1 MQRLGVNT
9 IRVYNVNPLANHDA
23 CMSIFNAAGIY
34 VIIDVN
40 TPQMSIDRTSPA
52 GTYTTNYTSF
62 IFSQVENFK
71 GYPNTLAF
79 HSANEVI
86 NDNTSA
92 TIDPPFLRAV
102 TRDLK
107 QYIAKHSSRHIPV
120 GYSAA
125 DYRAVLADTWNYM
138 QCSISGETEDSRSEF
153 FGLNSYSWCGATATY
168 TSAGYDTLVAMFTGT
183 SIPVFFSEY
192 GCNEPKGVPRVFN
205 EVAALYGPDMTGLNG
220 GLVYE
225 YSEEPDDYGLVTISS
240 TDGSITL
247 RQDYVNLL
255 GQFNKLDASL
265 QTQVPSANNAAPV
278 CSTSLVTGASGL
290 SNNFTIPPQPP
301 GTAELIANGVTGA
314 INGKIVPV
322 TSLDVTQKVYD
333 VNGNAITGLALNQVT
348 GSNVP
353 SGKNLT
359 SGSGNGGTT
368 GGSSGGS
375 GGKKSAGVSVR
386 VQASGAG
393 LAVLAVAMALFV

>member
-1 MQRLGVNT
+1 
-9 IRVYNVNPLANHDA
+9 
-23 CMSIFNAAGIY
+23 MSIFNAAGIY

-40 TPQMSIDRTSPA
+40 TPQMAIDRTNPA
-52 GTYTTNYTSF
+52 ATYTTSYTSF

-71 GYPNTLAF
+71 NYPNTLAF

-86 NDNTSA
+86 NDNTSS
-92 TIDPPFLRAV
+92 TIDPPYLRVRPLVFTATTLTLQAV

-125 DYRAVLADTWNYM
+125 DYRVVLADTWNYL
-138 QCSISGETEDSRSEF
+138 QCTIGGETEDSRSEF
-153 FGLNSYSWCGATATY
+153 FGLNSYSWCGASATY
-168 TSAGYDTLVAMFTGT
+168 TSAGYDTLVAMFAGT

-205 EVAALYGPDMTGLNG
+205 EVAALYGPNMTGLNG

-240 TDGSITL
+240 TDGSVTL

-255 GQFNKLDASL
+255 DQFNKLDTKL
-265 QTQVPSANNAAPV
+265 LTQVPSGTNAAPV
-278 CSTSLVTGASGL
+278 CSTTLVSGASGL
-290 SNNFTIPPQPP
+290 SNNFTVPPQPP
-301 GTAELIANGVTGA
+301 GTADVIANGVTGA

-322 TSLDVTQKVYD
+322 TTLDVSQKIFD
-333 VNGNAITGLALNQVT
+333 VSGNPITGLALDQIS

-359 SGSGNGGTT
+359 SGSGGGS

-375 GGKKSAGVSVR
+375 GKKSAGVSVKAR
-386 VQASGAG
+386 ASGAG
-393 LAVLAVAMALFV
+393 LAVLAVVMALFV